1 MQPEEI
7 AIEQLARVDALS
19 PEDKAEY
26 ERIEASIKQAEEKLA
41 LLMKGR
47 EVNYKARNQRYV
59 LDLDIPFQAV
69 NFFLPAPSPLVTRDP
84 LAFETSTTIK
94 RDTKFFCT
102 HMECATYALGS
113 RYGQQYTQAIRPYE
127 RPDLFVFE
135 WMIRDTGSDRSWQNE
150 FLPDALLMTNRLN
163 PLMMGTPTV
172 ISGGSEVFL
181 NLNVQRMRTPIIGD
195 VLTEI
200 KNFSV
205 QISLCGYEVSE

>member
-7 AIEQLARVDALS
+7 AIEQIARVDALS

-59 LDLDIPFQAV
+59 LDLDIPFEYV
-69 NFFLPAPSPLVTRDP
+69 DFFSPSSANPRDP

-127 RPDLFVFE
+127 RPGLFVFE

-172 ISGGSEVFL
+172 VSGGSEVFL
-181 NLNVQRMRTPIIGD
+181 NLNVQYMKTPVIGD